1 MNIKIEL
8 LRTTVADLI
17 CQNIDTWLEI
27 DSNSIVDTKATEILK
42 EIQTVIQSNMDD
54 FDMIEEIVCI
64 FEKNEIDAGVC
75 HDFG

>member
-8 LRTTVADLI
+8 LRKTVADLI
-17 CQNIDTWLEI
+17 CQNIDNWLEI
-27 DSNSIVDTKATEILK
+27 DANSIVDTKATEILK

-64 FEKNEIDAGVC
+64 FEKNEIDAGLC